1 MAEEAK
7 KAEEAQEVQAE
18 KPLEYIDFEYN
29 GSTYI
34 MEFNRRTLEVLENQM
49 GVNVAETIRGNVK
62 ITDLPKIFKC
72 SLLMHHA
79 RMNPGVS
86 DALYGMMPNKGE
98 LLPALVE
105 LMAVAANSVFEESE
119 EGKVTGWKRH

>member
-1 MAEEAK
+1 MAEAK
-7 KAEEAQEVQAE
+7 KTEETQATQAE

-34 MEFNRRTLEVLENQM
+34 MEFSRRTLEVLENQM

-86 DALYGMMPNKGE
+86 DMLYEMMPNKGE

-105 LMAVAANSVFEESE
+105 LMAVAANSVFEEPE